1 MEPSENLQKSM
12 FNAVLMLIGLS
23 VWIVAVT
30 LIRFIFIDKMSSMFT
45 LPILSYIAISVGF
58 LFLINGLILFMYF
71 VLKLN
76 MRSQKEQTATFFVIA
91 FTYTLC
97 IYGSIVN
104 VYIMP
109 MFLNALILAQLGQK
123 NQAMLANFVNSAFIT
138 YALMIVSLVTG
149 QSLLPVI
156 VMMVTGLLCGGVAA
170 LVLSRD
176 ASRLAFTI
184 KSFFI
189 CVCAIFIMR
198 VMSFITLESDLISMD
213 TVYMGIS
220 AIVQFSLALVISP
233 IIERIFNLVTNV
245 RLMEL
250 TSHTSPLIN
259 RLLKEAPGTFNHSL
273 AVASFAQMCATS
285 IGENPFLA
293 MACAYY
299 HDVGKLANP
308 LYFKENQSDYNP
320 HDDILPE
327 VSAEILRS
335 HTDYGFALC
344 EEYHIPEEISHVTV
358 QHHGTMLIPV
368 FYHKAKKLTDGTVD
382 QDEYCYHGITP
393 RTKLAALIMIC
404 DSSEAAIRAM
414 DQPDGDKV
422 DKLLRKLISDRLE
435 SGQFDNCEITMR
447 ELNAIRETIINAY
460 GGLFHKRLQYPEGK

>member
-1 MEPSENLQKSM
+1 MKSSEHLQKSM
-12 FNAVLMLIGLS
+12 FYPVLMLIGLS

-30 LIRFIFIDKMSSMFT
+30 LIRFIFIDKMSS
-45 LPILSYIAISVGF
+45 LLNVPYLSFIAISVGF
-58 LFLINGLILFMYF
+58 LFLINGLMLFMYY

-76 MRSQKEQTATFFVIA
+76 TRKRKEQFATVCVIA

-97 IYGSIVN
+97 IYSSLIS
-104 VYIMP
+104 VYVMP
-109 MFLNALILAQLGQK
+109 IFLSALILAQLSQK
-123 NQAMLANFVNSAFIT
+123 NQAMLANFVTSIFVT
-138 YALMIVSLVTG
+138 YALMIVSLVTEE
-149 QSLLPVI
+149 SLLPAI
-156 VMMVTGLLCGGVAA
+156 VMMVTGLLCGGFASLMLSGDAA
-170 LVLSRD
+170 RLV
-176 ASRLAFTI
+176 FTI
-184 KSFFI
+184 KSFII
-189 CVCAIFIMR
+189 CVMSVVIM
-198 VMSFITLESDLISMD
+198 VIMSFIFTTTDKLSE
-213 TVYMGIS
+213 TVIYMMIS
-220 AIVQFSLALVISP
+220 AGMQFALALILSP
-233 IIERIFNLVTNV
+233 IIERIFNLITNV

-250 TSHTSPLIN
+250 TAHTSPLIN

-273 AVASFAQMCATS
+273 AVASFAQMCAAS
-285 IGENPFLA
+285 IGENPYLA

-335 HTDYGFALC
+335 HTIEGLKLC
-344 EEYHIPEEISHVTV
+344 NDYHIPEEISHVTV

-382 QDEYCYHGITP
+382 PEEYCYHGITP
-393 RTKLAALIMIC
+393 ITKLAALIMIC

-422 DKLLRKLISDRLE
+422 DRLLRKLINERLE
-435 SGQFDNCEITMR
+435 SGQFDNCEITIR
-447 ELNAIRETIINAY
+447 ELNIIRETIINAY
-460 GGLFHKRLQYPEGK
+460 GGLFHKRLKYPEGK